1 MIERIDLTGKSR
13 EQWLDLRR
21 PDVTASRSGAL
32 FGVDPYCSPLR
43 LYHEKAGLLD
53 LAPDNNS
60 PILRRGR
67 LFESAVAEAVRE
79 ERPDWEI
86 VKANEYLRD
95 PEIRLGATPDFYI
108 KGDPR
113 GLGVLQCKTCS
124 AGVFDREWR
133 GEGQLPFVTTLQ
145 VLTEAM
151 LAGAAF
157 GAAAALK
164 IDAFNVEVAIVEV
177 PRHEASEQ
185 RIRDAVVRFWDDV
198 KNGRE
203 PPPDY
208 GLDRDLIAALS
219 PQEFAGKVINLE
231 GDNEVMAGLAERA
244 DLKAQTK
251 RAADRCAEIEAMI
264 MQRMGD
270 AESIVGVPDFRVTWR
285 TTKFK
290 EYTVKAR
297 EQRVLRIL
305 DRREDDAA

>member
-1 MIERIDLTGKSR
+1 MIEHIDLTGKTR

-21 PDVTASRSGAL
+21 NDVTASRSGAL

-43 LYHEKAGLLD
+43 LYHEKSGLLD
-53 LAPDNNS
+53 LQLDNDS

-79 ERPDWEI
+79 ARPEWEI
-86 VKANEYLRD
+86 EKAGEYLRD

-113 GLGVLQCKTCS
+113 GRGVLQCKTCS

-145 VLTEAM
+145 VLTESM
-151 LAGAAF
+151 LADAAF

-177 PRHEASEQ
+177 PRHEPSER
-185 RIRDAVVRFWDDV
+185 RIREAVVKFWDDV
-198 KNGRE
+198 AHGRE

-208 GLDRDLIAALS
+208 GLDKDLIAALM
-219 PQEFAGKVINLE
+219 PQEFAGKAIDLT
-231 GDNEVMAGLAERA
+231 GDNEVMAGLHERA
-244 DLKAQTK
+244 ELKAQSK
-251 RAADRCAEIEAMI
+251 RAADRCSEIEAMI

-270 AESIVGVPDFRVTWR
+270 AESITGISDFRVTWR

-290 EYTVKAR
+290 SYTVKER

-305 DRREDDAA
+305 DRRDDAA

>member
-1 MIERIDLTGKSR
+1 MIEKIDLIGKTR
-13 EQWLDLRR
+13 EQWLGLRR
-21 PDVTASRSGAL
+21 NDITGSRSGAL

-53 LAPDNNS
+53 LALDNDS
-60 PILRRGR
+60 PVLRRGR

-79 ERPDWEI
+79 ERPDWQI

-108 KGDPR
+108 NGDPR

-133 GEGQLPFVTTLQ
+133 GIDKLPFVTVLQ
-145 VLTEAM
+145 VLTESM

-185 RIRDAVVRFWDDV
+185 RIRDATVKFWDDV
-198 KNGRE
+198 AHGRE
-203 PPPDY
+203 PDADY
-208 GLDRDLIAALS
+208 GLDRDLIAALR
-219 PQEFAGKVINLE
+219 PQEYAGKTIDLS
-231 GDNEVMAGLAERA
+231 GDNEVIAGLDERA
-244 DLKAQTK
+244 GLKALNK
-251 RAADRCAEIEAMI
+251 RNEARCNEIEAMI
-264 MQRMGD
+264 MARMGD
-270 AESIVGVPDFRVTWR
+270 AESIAGVPDFKVTWR
-285 TTKFK
+285 TTQFK

-297 EQRVLRIL
+297 ASRVLRIT
-305 DRREDDAA
+305 DRRDDAA